1 MMMVDESIVVE
12 WGTGVNTAN
21 GCDDYEKKKPNRWFR
36 FLNLM
41 CFGFC
46 FYSYSSTLM
55 TFSPLTSHY
64 YYLLRKTKH
73 TFTFVCVK

>member
-55 TFSPLTSHY
+55 TFSPLTTTTTTTQD
-64 YYLLRKTKH
+64 KTYIYI
-73 TFTFVCVK
+73 CMC